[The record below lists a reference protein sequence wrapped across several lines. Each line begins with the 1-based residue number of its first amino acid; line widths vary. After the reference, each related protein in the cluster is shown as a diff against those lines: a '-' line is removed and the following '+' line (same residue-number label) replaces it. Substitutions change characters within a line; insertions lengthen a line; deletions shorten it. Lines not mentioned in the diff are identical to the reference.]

1 MLGQYSAKSNTLSPD
16 AILLF
21 VTCQDGFLTEEVKAE
36 NKKKVQLDTL
46 NIKNDGNLKD
56 TNE

>member
-1 MLGQYSAKSNTLSPD
+1 MLGQYSAKSNTLSP
-16 AILLF
+16 ASILLF
-21 VTCQDGFLTEEVKAE
+21 VTCQDGFLTEEVKAK

-46 NIKNDGNLKD
+46 NSKNDGNLKD